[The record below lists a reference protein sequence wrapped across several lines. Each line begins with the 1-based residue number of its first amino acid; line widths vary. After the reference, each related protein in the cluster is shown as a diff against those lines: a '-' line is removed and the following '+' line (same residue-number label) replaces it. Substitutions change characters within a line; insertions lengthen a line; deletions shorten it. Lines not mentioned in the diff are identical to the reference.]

1 MIATAPATSRAIPAE
16 DIARAAVSLD
26 IDVVVVDGVRAA
38 VDRALD
44 EALVDDLIL
53 ITGSLYVVG
62 EARGS
67 LVA

>member
-1 MIATAPATSRAIPAE
+1 M
-16 DIARAAVSLD
+16 SLD

-44 EALVDDLIL
+44 EALVDDLIS